1 MTSIQTSTILLITR
15 LAISLAPESQQRNSI
30 GYKFDSS
37 TESTVCINLE
47 FTCYSEFRTRMRSKT
62 FTALNFTSG
71 ALVWQFWKKHRGAE
85 NLVPVD
91 LFKEKKL
98 SCFSP
103 LRFGNKAKVRFKSV
117 LFLSYEVFPK
127 RLFCSTWKDQES
139 TSPLT
144 E

>member
-15 LAISLAPESQQRNSI
+15 LAISLAPENQQRNFI

-71 ALVWQFWKKHRGAE
+71 ALVWQFWKKHRAAE

-91 LFKEKKL
+91 FFKEKKL
-98 SCFSP
+98 CCFSP
-103 LRFGNKAKVRFKSV
+103 LRFGNKPKVRFKSAMN
-117 LFLSYEVFPK
+117 LFQNGCFARRK
-127 RLFCSTWKDQES
+127 RTRKALHR
-139 TSPLT
+139 
-144 E
+144 